1 MAQEKISVAE
11 MARRLNC
18 SISNITYLLRQRAI
32 AGQRTKSG
40 WNVNR
45 KDFEAYISDYISI
58 LEAEENIGYYKEE
71 LEASKRCLKS
81 TIKQNRTLEWL
92 FKEAIKQ
99 LNNIFIKTNTH
110 RFFDIEKL
118 FDEGLTVTINEKE
131 AEWNISRARTIH
143 IINRELRRLIQK
155 LKDMPAYEKLQ
166 EENKALQVKLAVKQM
181 TIDNLMAKLK
191 YEESHADADI
201 QENELLLTKIIDIED
216 FSIRTLNALYF
227 SDVKTVSQLCQKT
240 EYDLLKIRNFGGK
253 SLNEVKYWLSKNNLQ
268 LKKGQPQEEKNKYHV
283 NLQR

>member
-18 SISNITYLLRQRAI
+18 SISNITYLLRQRVI

-45 KDFEAYISDYISI
+45 QDFEAYISDYISI

-71 LEASKRCLKS
+71 LEASKRCLRS
-81 TIKQNRTLEWL
+81 TIKQHRTLEWL
-92 FKEAIKQ
+92 FIEAIKQ

-118 FDEGLTVTINEKE
+118 FDEGLTVTINKKE
-131 AEWNISRARTIH
+131 AEWNLSRARTNQ

-155 LKDMPAYEKLQ
+155 LRNMPAYEKLQ

-201 QENELLLTKIIDIED
+201 QENEKLLTKVVDIED
-216 FSIRTLNALYF
+216 FSIRTLNALHICG
-227 SDVKTVSQLCQKT
+227 VKTVSQLCQKT

-253 SLNEVKYWLSKNNLQ
+253 SLNEVKNWLFKNNLQ
-268 LKKGQPQEEKNKYHV
+268 LKKRQPQEEKNKYQV